1 MKSTLKFPLIGTLI
15 IAAVLLVSCAGTP
28 PAPSDA
34 ELSQRA
40 LVMMKQDF
48 AKLGPKW
55 VARLDQDEM
64 QALCSASRDNV
75 PPDVAAKIQAAQLAT
90 IQFPASGKLVGD
102 WRNGEAIAQLGRGL
116 QFSDSTTEANGGNCY
131 ACHQL
136 SVKEIS
142 YGTIGPS
149 LLHYG
154 KLRGNNQEVQRYTY
168 GKIYNADAYS
178 ACSNMPRFGHN
189 KILTEQ
195 QIADVVALLL
205 DPASPV
211 NQ

>member
-1 MKSTLKFPLIGTLI
+1 MKNSSKAALIGFTA
-15 IAAVLLVSCAGTP
+15 IAAILLVSCASAP

-34 ELSQRA
+34 ELTQRA
-40 LVMMKQDF
+40 VAMMKQDF
-48 AKLGPKW
+48 AKLGPQW
-55 VARLDQDEM
+55 VARLDQDDV
-64 QALCSASRDNV
+64 QALCSANRDNV
-75 PPDVAAKIQAAQLAT
+75 APDAAAKIQAAQLAS
-90 IQFPASGKLVGD
+90 IKFPASGKFIGD
-102 WRNGEAIAQLGRGL
+102 WKNGEAIAQLGHGL
-116 QFSDSTTEANGGNCY
+116 QFSDSPAEANGGNCY

-136 SVKEIS
+136 SAKEIS

-154 KLRGNNQEVQRYTY
+154 KLRGSSEEIQRYTY

-195 QIADVVALLL
+195 QITDVVALLL